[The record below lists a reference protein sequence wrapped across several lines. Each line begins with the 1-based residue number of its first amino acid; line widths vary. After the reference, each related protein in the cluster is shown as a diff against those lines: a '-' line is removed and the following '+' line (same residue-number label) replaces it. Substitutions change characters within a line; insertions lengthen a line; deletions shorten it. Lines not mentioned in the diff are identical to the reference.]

1 MNTPAPTHKV
11 LKVRQRDGSRKST
24 AVAITLSEYRAQAA
38 ERERL
43 RARER
48 VHAR

>member
-1 MNTPAPTHKV
+1 MTALAPTKLV
-11 LKVRQRDGSRKST
+11 KVRQANGTYKRT

-48 VHAR
+48 VSAR